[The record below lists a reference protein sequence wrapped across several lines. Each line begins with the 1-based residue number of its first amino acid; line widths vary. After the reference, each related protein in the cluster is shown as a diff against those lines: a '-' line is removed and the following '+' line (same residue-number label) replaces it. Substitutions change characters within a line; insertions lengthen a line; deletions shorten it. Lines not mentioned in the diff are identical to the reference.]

1 MIDSSISSYDADCMK
16 VIDPK
21 HRKEFG
27 QYATPYNIAQFMVNI
42 AAYKKEALSVLDP
55 SVGCGIFPDLFLELM
70 LKGPTDKANKITG
83 FDIDNQMVNITKM
96 RLTKKNISKCTLSLH
111 NEDFL
116 LSDISQEFNIVICNP
131 PYVKSNR
138 IKIKDTYLKN
148 LKSKY
153 GYTLSGKNGLDGFFL
168 LKSIRLLNENG
179 TFVFITPAEFLNSG
193 YGFDIK
199 RYLLKDMKLNAFIYL
214 DIDSFV
220 FEDGMSSALIIV
232 ATKSRIIED
241 NHKVKFFKLT
251 QLDSITKINPDLS
264 VNGSLEDIS
273 VREYLQR
280 DLDPNEKW
288 LPKFSPSS
296 LDVVDK
302 TNYIKLGEIFNVHR
316 GIATGANKFFTL
328 SRTEVQEW
336 GIPEKYLLPII
347 TKAPYASPPTFTEK
361 DFVKLIEEGKKTF
374 LLNINEMMPKSIEKY
389 LQYGVSLRIHKT
401 YLNSKRKKWFFV
413 EQRNTPQL
421 FAKVF
426 QRNGLEFIW
435 NKAGIKNLTCF
446 HGLYPKFSDIRIAKA
461 LILYSLTSKGKAT
474 IEEQSRKYAGGL
486 NKLEPRDV
494 EKILI
499 PDFTKFSESELEQI
513 SLFFDKHESEG
524 YIKLKK
530 ETNKAFDHLFA
541 RKVINENE
549 KKTSVINSQ

>member
-1 MIDSSISSYDADCMK
+1 MIKSSIESYDADCMK
-16 VIDPK
+16 AIDPK

-42 AAYKKEALSVLDP
+42 ATYKKEALSVLDP
-55 SVGCGIFPDLFLELM
+55 SVGCGIFLDLILELL
-70 LKGPTDKANKITG
+70 LKSPDDKANKITG

-96 RLTKKNISKCTLSLH
+96 RLTKKNISKCSLSLH

-116 LSDISQEFNIVICNP
+116 LSEISQKFNIVVCNP

-138 IKIKDTYLKN
+138 IKNKNAYLENLKN
-148 LKSKY
+148 KY

-168 LKSIRLLNENG
+168 LKSIRSLNENG
-179 TFVFITPAEFLNSG
+179 TLVFITPSEFLNSG
-193 YGFDIK
+193 YGVDIK
-199 RYLLKDMKLNAFIYL
+199 RYLLKEMKLNAFIYL
-214 DIDSFV
+214 DVDSFV

-232 ATKSRIIED
+232 ATKSRIVED
-241 NHKVKFFKLT
+241 NHKVRFLKLT

-264 VNGSLEDIS
+264 VNDSQADIL
-273 VREYLQR
+273 VREYSQR
-280 DLDPNEKW
+280 NLDPNEKW
-288 LPKFSPSS
+288 LPKFSQSS
-296 LDVVDK
+296 LDLVDK
-302 TNYIKLGEIFNVHR
+302 TNYIKLGELFNVHR

-328 SRTEVQEW
+328 SRTEVIKW
-336 GIPEKYLLPII
+336 GVPEKYLLPII
-347 TKAPYASPPTFTEK
+347 SKASYASPPTFTEK

-374 LLNINEMMPKSIEKY
+374 LLNINETMPKGIEKY
-389 LQYGVSLRIHKT
+389 LHYGVSLGIDKT

-413 EQRNTPQL
+413 EQRSAPQL

-486 NKLEPRDV
+486 NKLEPKDV
-494 EKILI
+494 EKISI

-513 SLFFDKHESEG
+513 NSFFDSHESEE
-524 YIKLKK
+524 YIQLKE
-530 ETNKAFDHLFA
+530 ETNNAFDHLFA
-541 RKVINENE
+541 RKAISQME
-549 KKTSVINSQ
+549 KGTSVINSL